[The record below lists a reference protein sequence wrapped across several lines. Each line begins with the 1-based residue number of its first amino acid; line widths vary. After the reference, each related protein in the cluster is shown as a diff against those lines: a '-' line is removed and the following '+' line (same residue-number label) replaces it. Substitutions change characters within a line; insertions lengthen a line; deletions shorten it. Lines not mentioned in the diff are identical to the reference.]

1 MIRKTGLSSIIG
13 YGRSSM
19 LKDDIKTIGDAV
31 QKIGILLS
39 KKAVI
44 ESIIKYIEQFVQTDT
59 FFPDKGIKSPGAGG
73 EIVAQDILI
82 EVLSE
87 HQMKLEGLDKEINSI
102 RKESVGRADVKKLKR
117 TSREIPKRRK
127 NGKPKKSSK

>member
-1 MIRKTGLSSIIG
+1 
-13 YGRSSM
+13 M